1 MNIDQNNY
9 TPFDPAKIEAY
20 NAARPAT
27 LRHALCHAPATNL
40 YFDRDGKMIACCYN
54 RELVLGQYPQQT
66 VMEALT
72 GEPIREMRRQIT
84 DTQLA
89 FGCKYCTDQ
98 LQAGNISG
106 LHASLYDKYLIP
118 PISKIR
124 HRLSRLARLGQK
136 GVSLKEELL
145 FYKRKAAALF
155 SKQSPL
161 SSWINQQRGGNPSP
175 QDADEISN
183 TPAFRPRCM
192 EFELSNTCNLECA
205 MCFGDF
211 SSSIRKNREKRPP
224 LESPYDAAFIDQL
237 DAFLP
242 HLWEAKF
249 YGGEPFL
256 IPLYYDIWDRMMAI
270 NPNITVHITT
280 NGTVLNQKV
289 KRLLENLNVLLIVSI
304 DSFDPKTYESIR
316 VNADFDRVMEN
327 LDYFTAINKQRH
339 RPMSI
344 AVCPMILNWQ
354 EIPDIVHRCN
364 QNGHTVYFNTVW
376 YPLELS
382 LRNMP
387 SAMLAEVSA
396 FYEGFQ
402 PRHYDA
408 ISLQNQA
415 MLEGLLHQVKKWREE
430 AAAREQAVFGSQKLK

>member
-1 MNIDQNNY
+1 MNIDQNTF
-9 TPFDPAKIEAY
+9 TPFEPRQIEAY
-20 NAARPAT
+20 NAARLASV
-27 LRHALCHAPATNL
+27 RQALCHAPSTNL
-40 YFDRDGKMIACCYN
+40 YFDREGKMLACCYN
-54 RELVLGQYPQQT
+54 RELVLGKYPQQT

-72 GEPIREMRRQIT
+72 GEPIQEMRRQIT
-84 DTQLA
+84 DSQLA

-106 LHASLYDKYLIP
+106 LHASLYDKYLVP
-118 PISKIR
+118 PISKIK

-136 GVSLKEELL
+136 GVSLKEEWQ
-145 FYKRKAAALF
+145 FYKRKTAELF

-161 SSWINQQRGGNPSP
+161 STWITQQRADTAAGSP
-175 QDADEISN
+175 DENIH
-183 TPAFRPRCM
+183 TPAFWPRCM

-237 DAFLP
+237 DVFLP

-270 NPNITVHITT
+270 NPKITVHITT

-289 KRLLENLNVLLIVSI
+289 KRLLEKLNVLLIVSI

-327 LDYFTAINKQRH
+327 LAYFTDINRQHH

-354 EIPDIVHRCN
+354 EMPDIVDRCN

-387 SAMLAEVSA
+387 AAMLAEVSA
-396 FYEGFQ
+396 CYEGFR
-402 PRHYDA
+402 PRHNNA
-408 ISLQNQA
+408 VSRQNQT
-415 MLEGLLHQVKKWREE
+415 MFQGLLNQVKKWQEE